1 MLKENIVNSKKEI
14 SLLLKLEEENGPLV
28 EFY

>member
-14 SLLLKLEEENGPLV
+14 SLLLKLEEENGHLV